1 MKNHE
6 NRISNNVKPISNK
19 LTVLKISPTKPSTG
33 AIRKSKSD
41 LQKVSKNFQ
50 NFINLSY
57 LNFFSTLSSK
67 NLVWIWRLV
76 LVLLLP

>member
-57 LNFFSTLSSK
+57 LNYPLTF
-67 NLVWIWRLV
+67 LV
-76 LVLLLP
+76 LYLQKTSYGFGGWF

>member
-57 LNFFSTLSSK
+57 LNDPPIF
-67 NLVWIWRLV
+67 LV
-76 LVLLLP
+76 LYLQKTSYGFGGWF